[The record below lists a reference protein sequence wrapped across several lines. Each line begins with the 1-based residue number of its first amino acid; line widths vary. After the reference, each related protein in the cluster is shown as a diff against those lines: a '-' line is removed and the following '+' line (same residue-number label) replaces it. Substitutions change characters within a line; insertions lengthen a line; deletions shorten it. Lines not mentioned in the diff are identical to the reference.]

1 MMTRPQPDFFS
12 SAVRFSCG
20 QLALVLDLG
29 NVHAAEGELGGV
41 VLDLALLA
49 DQQQGLVAGV
59 EVGVLHRFLDEFRL
73 AALQLADEEIYG
85 DLFRHRGR
93 PFG

>member
-1 MMTRPQPDFFS
+1 MTRPQPDFFFERGQ
-12 SAVRFSCG
+12 VLGG
-20 QLALVLDLG
+20 QLALILDLG
-29 NVHAAEGELGGV
+29 NVHAAEGKLGRV

-59 EVGVLHRFLDEFRL
+59 EVGVLHRFLNEFRL